1 VKRKTTVYIDE
12 ELLRAAKVRAAESG
26 RKEYEVFEEALRDYL
41 TRQSVPT
48 LEALRRR
55 RAELLGIAK
64 THGARNVRVF
74 GSVARGDARLD
85 SDVDFVVELEP
96 GRTMLDL
103 SGLILDLQ
111 DALGREVNV
120 VEITTPSRA
129 ADRIQREALPL

>member
-1 VKRKTTVYIDE
+1 VKRKTTVYIDD

-41 TRQSVPT
+41 TRQGVPT

-55 RAELLGIAK
+55 RVELLGIAE

-74 GSVARGDARLD
+74 GSVARGDARPD
-85 SDVDFVVELEP
+85 SDVDFVLELEP

-111 DALGREVNV
+111 DALGRKVNV